1 MAALVAQVQ
10 RGVIGVLR
18 QSSVATLYSLALRLK
33 EVGVLDGHSSS
44 SSSRTT
50 ELEAVADVVS
60 ERDMSADILD
70 GLIPSSSSQDRR
82 NQAQRRT
89 LKKGEHGL
97 HQQLIPAASWRVLNR
112 LQDEGY
118 ESYLVGGS
126 VRDLLLKQTPKDFD
140 VLTTAD
146 PKQVENDFL
155 KEFGAQH
162 CYS

>member
-33 EVGVLDGHSSS
+33 VRWVCSSLLVFMWVLLWLQNHAQCKFGYVVQEVGVLDGHSSS

-70 GLIPSSSSQDRR
+70 GLIPSSSSQ
-82 NQAQRRT
+82 
-89 LKKGEHGL
+89 
-97 HQQLIPAASWRVLNR
+97 
-112 LQDEGY
+112 
-118 ESYLVGGS
+118 GS
-126 VRDLLLKQTPKDFD
+126 VPTSNSPPSAAVVYAMNLFQYFQWTFRVHNLSECSAPNPPLCCFFFFW
-140 VLTTAD
+140 
-146 PKQVENDFL
+146 VESS
-155 KEFGAQH
+155 E
-162 CYS
+162 